1 MKDHRTAALLL
12 IDMQHGFIDAASP
25 LCVAGA
31 AATVP
36 ACARA
41 LDRARELGMPVF
53 HVTRRYAPDGSDV
66 EAVRYRAWAE
76 GGRPLSPAC
85 TDPRSSDEP
94 PELAPQPGDR
104 TLVKP
109 RFSAF
114 FGTGLDLALRRMGAR
129 TVALAGTTTP
139 NCIRATCYDALSL
152 GYNVAVI
159 EDCTS
164 SRTPRVQA
172 ANIEDMAHIGAHIV
186 TCDEFC
192 TTGLARMRDWEAEA
206 AAALK
211 REQTGGANAEA
222 SLQVGGGAD
231 RAQAET
237 PSWEYAEAAAALK
250 RDARAAEAQR

>member
-1 MKDHRTAALLL
+1 MRPTAATWK
-12 IDMQHGFIDAASP
+12 P
-25 LCVAGA
+25 C
-31 AATVP
+31 AT
-36 ACARA
+36 
-41 LDRARELGMPVF
+41 G
-53 HVTRRYAPDGSDV
+53 
-66 EAVRYRAWAE
+66 AWAA

-85 TDPRSSDEP
+85 ADPRSVGRARPNWP
-94 PELAPQPGDR
+94 PHPGDR
-104 TLVKP
+104 ALAKP

-114 FGTGLDLALRRMGAR
+114 FGTGLDLALRRMGVR

-152 GYNVAVI
+152 GYNVAVV

-172 ANIEDMAHIGAHIV
+172 ANIEDMAHVGAHIV

-211 REQTGGANAEA
+211 R
-222 SLQVGGGAD
+222 
-231 RAQAET
+231 
-237 PSWEYAEAAAALK
+237 
-250 RDARAAEAQR
+250 DARAAEAQR